1 MAVTVAGTTPV
12 KKRWAVP
19 DLEHISFFLVFLGVP
34 LALYTI
40 FVILPFVQAFYY
52 SLTDWSG
59 FSKSMNFVGLD
70 NYRALLQD
78 PVFTKAVLNSVV
90 LVLVLPPLV
99 IVLSLTLATLM
110 TVGGVSR
117 GEVRGLAGSGLYR
130 VISFFPYTIPA
141 IVIGILWAQMYDPSS
156 GLLNGILTAMGFDFF
171 QSFAWLGNERTAMG
185 ASIFVIAWSMVGFYM
200 VLFIAAIKGIPS
212 EVYDAARVDGAG
224 RFRTAISIT
233 VPMIRDTIRT
243 AYIYL
248 GILALDAFVYMQ
260 ALNSSGGPANSTV
273 VISQHLLNTAFKKG
287 KFGYATSMGA
297 TLALITLTFAAIVF
311 LVFYLTGEKKPKKVK
326 PVAEAAAAKPT
337 APATDVRATVEALR
351 SQPAK
356 VAATAAST
364 APTTAAAQ
372 ATPSPVKA
380 EGLSRPPRV
389 EHKPSRPSFWTD
401 RKVAGFSHVALI
413 GWVVIVCAP
422 LLWVLMSSFKTTQQI
437 FGSPFSLPTSFNFDN
452 YISAWTTASIGSYFF
467 NTIIVVGGALV
478 IVMLL
483 GAMCAYVLARYEF
496 KGSQVIYYLMLAGL
510 TFPVFLAVVPLF
522 NTLRGFGLLNT
533 LPGLTITYV
542 AFALPFTVFFLYAFF
557 KSLPQEVAEA
567 AALDGCGPWRIFF
580 QIMLPM
586 AKPGM
591 ASVAIFNFLGLWNQF
606 LLPIALNTNTKNYVL
621 SQGMASFASQAG
633 YAVNFGALFAAVVI
647 TVLPVLIT
655 YIIFQRQLQGSV
667 SPGLLK

>member
-1 MAVTVAGTTPV
+1 MPN
-12 KKRWAVP
+12 
-19 DLEHISFFLVFLGVP
+19 LEHIGFVLVFLGVP
-34 LALYTI
+34 LAIYVI
-40 FVILPFVQAFYY
+40 FVILPFAQAFYY
-52 SLTDWSG
+52 SMTDWTG
-59 FSKSMNFVGLD
+59 FSTSMNWVGFD
-70 NYRALLQD
+70 NYIALLSD
-78 PVFTKAVLNSVV
+78 PVFTKAVLNSI
-90 LVLVLPPLV
+90 VLVLPPLV
-99 IVLSLTLATLM
+99 IVLSLTLATLV
-110 TVGGVSR
+110 TVGGVTR
-117 GEVRGLAGSGLYR
+117 GEVQGLKHSGIYR

-171 QSFAWLGNERTAMG
+171 QSFAWLGNERAAMG
-185 ASIFVIAWSMVGFYM
+185 ASIFVITWSMVGFYM
-200 VLFIAAIKGIPS
+200 VLFIAAIKGIPA

-260 ALNSSGGPANSTV
+260 ALNPSGGRQLDGGDF
-273 VISQHLLNTAFKKG
+273 QHLLNTAFKKG

-297 TLALITLTFAAIVF
+297 TLAIITLAFAAIVF
-311 LVFYLTGEKKPKKVK
+311 LVFYLTGERKPKKVK
-326 PVAEAAAAKPT
+326 SGRRRESGNPSGQRSLCRRLSARQSRRDRDDRHYALGCCDGSLLASGDLN
-337 APATDVRATVEALR
+337 PAV
-351 SQPAK
+351 S
-356 VAATAAST
+356 
-364 APTTAAAQ
+364 
-372 ATPSPVKA
+372 
-380 EGLSRPPRV
+380 SRPPPV
-389 EHKPSRPSFWTD
+389 EAKPRPSIWTD
-401 RKVAGFSHVALI
+401 KTVAGVSHVALI
-413 GWVVIVCAP
+413 AWVIIVCAP

-452 YISAWTTASIGSYFF
+452 YVSAWTTASIGSYFF
-467 NTIIVVGGALV
+467 NTVIVVGSALV

-483 GAMCAYVLARYEF
+483 GAMCAYVLARYQF
-496 KGSQVIYYLMLAGL
+496 KGSQIIYYLMLAGL
-510 TFPVFLAVVPLF
+510 TFPIFLAVVPLF

-533 LPGLTITYV
+533 FPGLILVYV

-557 KSLPQEVAEA
+557 ESLPQEVAEA

-580 QIMLPM
+580 QSMLPM

-647 TVLPVLIT
+647 TVLPVLVT